1 MLDRD
6 VTSTIRPHYKQF
18 VIGSKAFRP
27 YKDWFCHQIDSFT
40 WLSYCPELRAG
51 STRDA
56 EGVCWFL
63 LGHAVET
70 LEDRLSP
77 LEEIRRTS
85 SAKVPELYPSW
96 TGRWVLLGQNQL
108 HMDASGLLGCFYDMG
123 PDNKIWIS
131 SSPALLSR
139 ILSPDTLPAVDPRPL
154 RYQVG
159 ISWFTPPRSRFAGM
173 QRLLPSQVIDLK
185 DGSILP
191 RPLMPPIDPSRS
203 YEETLA
209 LVKHSLVTTLKRLA
223 TEESK
228 LWLGLTAGAD
238 SRTLLAIAHSAGI
251 NVVPFTRIAAR
262 MSVADRVLPP
272 ILAQKCEYEHVFL
285 RRSKGKSDPERKY
298 LVVEHSAGH
307 VSDGEAEPFIT
318 GVRDSLE
325 GISFGG
331 HGWETSSGWP
341 KNLRRLPDT
350 IDDPGVGSEKIA
362 LLFGE
367 PTTSTAT
374 AGIRDWLEWIIAHP
388 QKHLDWRDRFYIE
401 QRQAG
406 WLSSK
411 EQLYDLTKLE
421 RFPVLNAARNY
432 ALLLSLEESQRL
444 GSLVQV
450 ELIRQ
455 LAPKLLKYPCN
466 PSDEYFGI
474 FRAIA
479 IKFPDDP
486 LYMFRKLEKKW
497 RKWRKKAAV

>member
-1 MLDRD
+1 MPDQD
-6 VTSTIRPHYKQF
+6 VTFMMRPHRKQF
-18 VIGSKAFRP
+18 IIGSEAFRP
-27 YKDWFCHQIDSFT
+27 YKDWCCHQIDSST

-51 STRDA
+51 STKDA

-70 LEDRLSP
+70 LEDKLAP

-108 HMDASGLLGCFYDMG
+108 HMDASGLLGCFYGMA
-123 PDNKIWIS
+123 PDNKVWVS
-131 SSPALLSR
+131 SSPALLAR
-139 ILSPDTLPAVDPRPL
+139 ILWPDTLPPVDPRPL

-173 QRLLPSQVIDLK
+173 HRLLPSQVIDLK
-185 DGSILP
+185 DGSIRP

-203 YEETLA
+203 YEETLE
-209 LVKHSLVTTLKRLA
+209 LVKRSLVKTLERLA
-223 TEESK
+223 TEGNR
-228 LWLGLTAGAD
+228 LWLGLSAGAD

-251 NVVPFTRIAAR
+251 DVVPFTRITDR

-272 ILAQKCEYEHVFL
+272 KLVEECGYEHIFL
-285 RRSKGKSDPERKY
+285 QGSKGKNNPERKD
-298 LVVEHSAGH
+298 LVAKHSAGH
-307 VSDGEAEPFIT
+307 VSDGDAEPFIT

-331 HGWETSSGWP
+331 HSWGTAKGWRQIH
-341 KNLRRLPDT
+341 RRLPDT
-350 IDDPGVGSEKIA
+350 VDDPGIVAEKIA
-362 LLFGE
+362 LFFGE

-374 AGIRDWLEWIIAHP
+374 AGIRDWLEWVLAHP
-388 QKHLDWRDRFYIE
+388 QEHLDWRDRFYIE

-432 ALLLSLEESQRL
+432 SLLLSLQQSQRL
-444 GSLVQV
+444 GSLVQT

-455 LAPKLLKYPCN
+455 LAPELLKYPCN
-466 PSDEYFGI
+466 PPDEYFGSS
-474 FRAIA
+474 
-479 IKFPDDP
+479 KDTTQ
-486 LYMFRKLEKKW
+486 E
-497 RKWRKKAAV
+497 